1 LVTEE
6 ISGFT
11 PKKLREKILEKK
23 TSWKSLEPLVVTKLP
38 SLEEEM
44 TYILLFFK

>member
-11 PKKLREKILEKK
+11 PKKLREKDPGEKNFVEK
-23 TSWKSLEPLVVTKLP
+23 P
-38 SLEEEM
+38 
-44 TYILLFFK
+44 